1 MEKSGIQGGLGKESL
16 MMCESKSMSSI
27 SFTSPS
33 ATLIAEEAAFHNL
46 STIKKTSS
54 DTISYNQINDQQ
66 VELIVHCIIDS
77 VMVDAIERCDKNSN
91 TLIIESD
98 LPCTSHFQAVSD
110 DKNLINPTSLEEPLE
125 TITIEK
131 PCGIESNDPEVSVL
145 LPDSTHALS
154 ESLVPSRSGGNH
166 EFFLKIY

>member
-1 MEKSGIQGGLGKESL
+1 MENSGIQGGLGKESL
-16 MMCESKSMSSI
+16 MMCEGKSMSSI

-66 VELIVHCIIDS
+66 VKLIVHCIIDS
-77 VMVDAIERCDKNSN
+77 VMVDAIEKCDKASN

-98 LPCTSHFQAVSD
+98 LPCKSHFQAVSD
-110 DKNLINPTSLEEPLE
+110 DKNLINNTSLVEPFE
-125 TITIEK
+125 TITIET
-131 PCGIESNDPEVSVL
+131 PCGIESNGPEVSVL
-145 LPDSTHALS
+145 LPDSTHALGK
-154 ESLVPSRSGGNH
+154 SLVPSNSGGNH
-166 EFFLKIY
+166 ELFSKI